1 VTEVIEPATAVDVA
15 AALRHASDE
24 RQSIVIRGAGTKSD
38 WGRPAGHIDVFLD
51 MKRLN
56 RVLAHQHG
64 DLTAIIEAGATLH
77 DVNHA
82 LARHGQWLP
91 LDPPFA
97 EHATIGGILA
107 TNDSGPLRHRYGT
120 PRDLVI
126 GIQLATTDGLLSK
139 AGGQVVKNVAG
150 YDLSKL
156 VAGSF
161 GSLAAIVSATFKL
174 TPLPAASKTLT
185 FDVPDTAALAQL
197 VRSVMASQLEPIA
210 FEIDFRGGVGP
221 PFQGGRGG
229 PERPALHVLLRF
241 ASLPAVVEAQIAR
254 ASAALKGCATSS
266 HVVDGDAERA
276 LWREHA
282 SRLWDATGAIVRASW
297 LPADVAAALPELER
311 IAEPAV
317 ATEREPFDRPLI
329 PSPSK
334 DERIAQDRPVD
345 PPLILSPSKDERVG
359 QETPFDR
366 PLIPSPSKDER
377 VAQDRPVRRAAAARL
392 KASPSIDLI
401 GRGGVGAGHI
411 RIDADE
417 PAQAQIIS
425 QLRETAAFG
434 NVVIVRGSA
443 ALKALVDVW
452 GPQGDRQSLLGS
464 LKRAFDPNGV
474 LNAGRGPL

>member
-1 VTEVIEPATAVDVA
+1 MTEVIEPATAADIA
-15 AALRHASDE
+15 AALRHASEE
-24 RQSIVIRGAGTKSD
+24 RQSVVIRGAGTKSD
-38 WGRPAGHIDVFLD
+38 WGRTAGHIDVLLD
-51 MKRLN
+51 MRRLN

-64 DLTAIIEAGATLH
+64 DLTAVIEAGATLH

-126 GIQLATTDGLLSK
+126 GIQLATTDDVISK

-161 GSLAAIVSATFKL
+161 GSLAAFVSATFKL

-185 FDVPDTAALAQL
+185 LDVPDVASLAQV
-197 VRSVMASQLEPIA
+197 VRTVMASQIEPIA
-210 FEIDFRGGVGP
+210 FEVAATNTTTEAGRPFRTDVGRPSRTEVGRPFRGAVI
-221 PFQGGRGG
+221 
-229 PERPALHVLLRF
+229 LRF
-241 ASLPAVVEAQIAR
+241 ASLPNVVDAQIDQAK
-254 ASAALKGCATSS
+254 ALAPLKRCPATI
-266 HVVDGDAERA
+266 VDGDRERA

-282 SRLWDATGAIVRASW
+282 TRLWDADGAIVRASW
-297 LPADVAAALPELER
+297 LPADVAAALAEIER
-311 IAEPAV
+311 IAEPAM
-317 ATEREPFDRPLI
+317 AMEREPFDSPLI
-329 PSPSK
+329 LSPSK
-334 DERIAQDRPVD
+334 DERIAQD
-345 PPLILSPSKDERVG
+345 
-359 QETPFDR
+359 TPFDR

-377 VAQDRPVRRAAAARL
+377 VAQGRPVRRAAAAGP
-392 KASPSIDLI
+392 KASPSIEVI
-401 GRGGVGAGHI
+401 GRAGVGAGLI

-417 PAQAQIIS
+417 PAQARIIG

-443 ALKALVDVW
+443 VLKTLVDVW
-452 GPQGDRQSLLGS
+452 GPQGDRQSLFGS
-464 LKRAFDPNGV
+464 LKQAFDPNGV

>member
-1 VTEVIEPATAVDVA
+1 MTEVIEPGTAVDVA

-91 LDPPFA
+91 VDPPFA

-334 DERIAQDRPVD
+334 DER
-345 PPLILSPSKDERVG
+345 
-359 QETPFDR
+359 
-366 PLIPSPSKDER
+366 

>member
-1 VTEVIEPATAVDVA
+1 VTEVIEPATAADVA

-38 WGRPAGHIDVFLD
+38 WGRPAGRIDVVLD

-185 FDVPDTAALAQL
+185 FDVPDAAALAQL

-221 PFQGGRGG
+221 PFQRGRGA

-282 SRLWDATGAIVRASW
+282 SRLWDASGAIVRASW
-297 LPADVAAALPELER
+297 LPADVAAALAEIER
-311 IAEPAV
+311 IAEPAM
-317 ATEREPFDRPLI
+317 ATERERSDLMAREPF
-329 PSPSK
+329 
-334 DERIAQDRPVD
+334 D
-345 PPLILSPSKDERVG
+345 PPLILSPS
-359 QETPFDR
+359 T
-366 PLIPSPSKDER
+366 DER

-392 KASPSIDLI
+392 KASPSIELI

-443 ALKALVDVW
+443 ALKTLVDVW

-464 LKRAFDPNGV
+464 LKRAFDPDGV

>member
-174 TPLPAASKTLT
+174 TPLPAASKTMIVSVQ
-185 FDVPDTAALAQL
+185 DAASIGAL
-197 VRSVMASQLEPIA
+197 VRTVMASQLEPIA
-210 FEIDFRGGVGP
+210 FEIDFRGGAGP

-282 SRLWDATGAIVRASW
+282 SRLWDETGAIVRASW

-311 IAEPAV
+311 IAEPAM
-317 ATEREPFDRPLI
+317 ATERERSDLMEREPFDSPLI
-329 PSPSK
+329 LSPSK
-334 DERIAQDRPVD
+334 DERIAQDRPFD
-345 PPLILSPSKDERVG
+345 PPLIL
-359 QETPFDR
+359 
-366 PLIPSPSKDER
+366 SPSKDER

-392 KASPSIDLI
+392 KASPSIELI

-411 RIDADE
+411 RIAADE

>member
-1 VTEVIEPATAVDVA
+1 VTEVIEPATAADVA

-24 RQSIVIRGAGTKSD
+24 RRSVVIRGAGTKSG
-38 WGRPAGHIDVFLD
+38 WGRPAGHIDVLLD
-51 MKRLN
+51 MRRLN

-82 LARHGQWLP
+82 LARHSQWLP

-126 GIQLATTDGLLSK
+126 GIQLATTDGVLSK

-161 GSLAAIVSATFKL
+161 GSLAAFVSATFKL

-185 FDVPDTAALAQL
+185 LEVPDVASLAQV
-197 VRSVMASQLEPIA
+197 VRTVMASQLEPIA
-210 FEIDFRGGVGP
+210 FEVAATNTTTEAGRPFRTDVGRPFRGAVI
-221 PFQGGRGG
+221 
-229 PERPALHVLLRF
+229 LRF
-241 ASLPAVVEAQIAR
+241 ASLPDVVDAQIDEAK
-254 ASAALKGCATSS
+254 ALAPLKRCPTTI
-266 HVVDGDAERA
+266 VEGDRERA

-282 SRLWDATGAIVRASW
+282 MRLWDADGAIVRASW
-297 LPADVAAALPELER
+297 LPADIAAALNELER
-311 IAEPAV
+311 IAEPAM
-317 ATEREPFDRPLI
+317 AMEHAPSDRTEREPSDQMERE
-329 PSPSK
+329 PSNQM
-334 DERIAQDRPVD
+334 ER
-345 PPLILSPSKDERVG
+345 E
-359 QETPFDR
+359 PF
-366 PLIPSPSKDER
+366 
-377 VAQDRPVRRAAAARL
+377 RRAPGAGL
-392 KASPSIDLI
+392 KASPSIEVI
-401 GRGGVGAGHI
+401 GRAGVGAGLI
-411 RIDADE
+411 RIDANE
-417 PAQAQIIS
+417 PAQARIIG

-464 LKRAFDPNGV
+464 LKRAFDPDGV

>member
-1 VTEVIEPATAVDVA
+1 MTEVIEPATAVDVA

-174 TPLPAASKTLT
+174 TPLPAASKTMIVSVQ
-185 FDVPDTAALAQL
+185 DAASIGAL
-197 VRSVMASQLEPIA
+197 VRTVMASQLEPIA
-210 FEIDFRGGVGP
+210 FEIDFRGGAGP

-282 SRLWDATGAIVRASW
+282 SRLWDETGAIVRASW
-297 LPADVAAALPELER
+297 LPADVAAALLELER
-311 IAEPAV
+311 IAEPAM
-317 ATEREPFDRPLI
+317 ATERERSDLMEREPFD
-329 PSPSK
+329 
-334 DERIAQDRPVD
+334 
-345 PPLILSPSKDERVG
+345 PPLIL
-359 QETPFDR
+359 
-366 PLIPSPSKDER
+366 SPSKDER

-392 KASPSIDLI
+392 KASPSIELI

-411 RIDADE
+411 RIAADE